1 MIVWLE
7 DRIVT
12 VANHVQKLK
21 SAGIPYLIFSSP
33 GEVKEF
39 VEENI
44 ADAAKMIFII
54 DIMLH
59 GVHDL
64 SDIGIPNS
72 PTLSGNHAGYVFA
85 DRYLRTHCEPLSAAP
100 ICFLTERNID
110 GKLAQDI
117 TQLKNKA
124 GGPTEIFQKYKQAQI
139 NSFISQINTW
149 HMARRGGDS

>member
-7 DRIVT
+7 DRVVT
-12 VANHVQKLK
+12 VANHVQKIK
-21 SAGIPYLIFSSP
+21 SIGIPHLIFSSP
-33 GEVKEF
+33 GEVKEY

-44 ADAAKMIFII
+44 GNAHKMIFVV

-85 DRYLRTHCEPLSAAP
+85 DRYLRTQGEPLSLAP

-117 TQLKNKA
+117 NQLRNKA
-124 GGPTEIFQKYKQAQI
+124 GGPTEIFQKYKQNQL
-139 NSFISQINTW
+139 NSFISQINAW
-149 HMARRGGDS
+149 HIERRDWES